1 MKSETFI
8 FAGRKNSSIASIFQ
22 DRFFNMLTRRHI
34 RVKVMQS
41 IYALTQSQ
49 EADLDKEEKFLSTS
63 MENMY
68 DLYLILLNLLREM
81 SKMAGEKL
89 SASEKKYL
97 ATDEEKNPNRK
108 FVDNQ
113 VIALLVNN
121 VSISDE
127 LENKKL
133 NNWYLDEEYVKVLL
147 REMEESEFYRS
158 YMSTRESTFQE
169 DKEFVQELFKE
180 VIAPNEKLYEYIEDY
195 NLTWV
200 DDLPLVNTFILKQFR
215 KVKPYAEESYFLPRL
230 FKDDDDRFF
239 ARELFRKTL
248 LNDEILA
255 KEIAGKTP
263 NWDADRIAE
272 VDEVLLKM
280 AICEFLKFPSIPV
293 KVTMNEYLEIAKEY
307 STPKSSIFING
318 ILDKMVKEFQSANKL
333 NKAGRGLI

>member
-1 MKSETFI
+1 
-8 FAGRKNSSIASIFQ
+8 
-22 DRFFNMLTRRHI
+22 MLTRRHI

-49 EADLDKEEKFLSTS
+49 RADLDKEEKFLSTS

-68 DLYLILLNLLREM
+68 DLYLVLLNLLRAM
-81 SKMAGEKL
+81 SKMAGERL

-97 ATDEEKNPNRK
+97 ATEEEKNPNRK
-108 FVDNQ
+108 FVDNR
-113 VIALLVNN
+113 VISMLVNN
-121 VSISDE
+121 ISLSDE
-127 LENKKL
+127 LENRKL

-147 REMEESEFYRS
+147 REMQESGLYQS
-158 YMSTRESTFQE
+158 YMATRQSSFKE
-169 DKEFVQELFKE
+169 DKEFLQELFRD

-200 DDLPLVNTFILKQFR
+200 DDLPLVNTFILKQLR
-215 KVKPYAEESYFLPRL
+215 KVKPADREGYFLPRL
-230 FKDDDDRFF
+230 FKDEDDRLF

-248 LNDEILA
+248 LNDEMLV

-263 NWDADRIAE
+263 NWDTDRIAE

-318 ILDKMVKEFQSANKL
+318 ILDKMVKDFQSGNKL
-333 NKAGRGLI
+333 NKAGRGLM